1 MTEIKILVKPCPF
14 CGQLFFFERIATE
27 DTPAG
32 YTVSK
37 LSTLPAGDFKITEY
51 QWGKVILWFV
61 DADNFSADEREEA
74 YRGWKALREFE
85 GDESDY

>member
-1 MTEIKILVKPCPF
+1 MTEVF
-14 CGQLFFFERIATE
+14 LFDRIASE
-27 DTPAG
+27 DAPAG

-37 LSTLPAGDFKITEY
+37 FSTLPAGDFEITEY

-74 YRGWKALREFE
+74 FRGWMEL
-85 GDESDY
+85 